1 MVDSALTFLGN
12 IFAGRSKTY
21 KMILLLNKS
30 NMTLAFMLLVLLVTA
45 RWYLKQH
52 CVILYHKYKT
62 YQNNRIKFWHIKKPS
77 ITDYLIWCTRDKSQ
91 KHVISLHWGNRLHAW
106 EEWETGNQ
114 SGSRHTYQKIQAS
127 FSSNSILLMNKWF
140 PVEVIATKGSK
151 GRTASSVG
159 AEY

>member
-62 YQNNRIKFWHIKKPS
+62 YQNNKIKFWHIKKPS

-106 EEWETGNQ
+106 EEWETEWQQAYVPEDTSFLFLKFNTSNEQ
-114 SGSRHTYQKIQAS
+114 VISCGSYCH
-127 FSSNSILLMNKWF
+127 
-140 PVEVIATKGSK
+140 KGFK
-151 GRTASSVG
+151 RTDCQ
-159 AEY
+159 